1 MARTG
6 LNAVCEGSDG
16 AGILISENLS
26 RGSAALGVDWLNGD
40 GRVRRR
46 GWWCDTVTRA
56 SPRCWAAVVA
66 TAKLGLS

>member
-26 RGSAALGVDWLNGD
+26 CGSAALGVDWLNG
-40 GRVRRR
+40 G
-46 GWWCDTVTRA
+46 VTR
-56 SPRCWAAVVA
+56 RQGRHRVA
-66 TAKLGLS
+66 GRRW